1 MKIMTSF
8 LPIRVKKFKK
18 NLNTLDIDK
27 FGESN
32 LAQYTLKWEAGLL
45 LKDCQHKLLS
55 RK

>member
-8 LPIRVKKFKK
+8 LPIRVKKLK

-32 LAQYTLKWEAGLL
+32 LAQYTLKWEAGVN
-45 LKDCQHKLLS
+45 KDC
-55 RK
+55 